1 MGEAGSRRGG
11 VSAMSSMEL
20 NEILKI
26 ALKGGASD
34 IHLKSG
40 LPPMFRVDG
49 ALVPLK
55 NGERLMPD
63 VLQKMAF
70 GIMNPVQRQRF
81 EESREADLAYGI
93 PGLGRF
99 RVNVFQ
105 QRGTIGI
112 VFRVIPFGVKSMD
125 QLHLPKVIEKIAMEN
140 RGLILVTGTTGSG
153 KSTTL
158 ASMID
163 YINSNKTCHIM
174 TIEDP
179 IEFLIRDRR
188 SIVNQREIG
197 VDTQSFANA
206 LRAALR
212 QDPDVI
218 LVGEMRDFETIET
231 ALTAA
236 ETGHLVMS
244 TLHTLDAT
252 ETINRIISVFPPYQQ
267 KQVRLQLASILK
279 AVISQRLVPRADGR
293 GRVPALEVLVT
304 TARVRECVS
313 DKDRTKELHDAIAK
327 GFTTY
332 GMQTFDQS
340 LMSLVKQELVTYDEA
355 LKHVSNPDDFAL
367 RFRGIASTSDG
378 TWDDFEKDEDEE
390 EEGGE
395 QPASAARQ
403 GPLRGRQARDRHR
416 HRALLA
422 GPPPETGGCPAGFV
436 RLCGHVDLARPA
448 RSAAPS
454 CASSRSAATASS
466 RARPSCPRATRRC
479 SSRTRA
485 WCRSSASSSARR
497 RATTRR
503 ATTVAEVHARL
514 RQAQRPR
521 ERRPHRAPPH
531 LLRDARQ
538 LLASATTSSATRS
551 PGPGSS

>member
-1 MGEAGSRRGG
+1 MPL
-11 VSAMSSMEL
+11 EL

-34 IHLKSG
+34 IHMKSG

-55 NGERLMPD
+55 NGERLLPED
-63 VLQKMAF
+63 IQRMAF
-70 GIMNPVQRQRF
+70 SIMNPVQKQRF
-81 EESREADLAYGI
+81 EEAREADLAYGI

-99 RVNVFQ
+99 RVNAFQ
-105 QRGTIGI
+105 QRGTVGV
-112 VFRVIPFGVKSMD
+112 VFRVIPFGVKTIE
-125 QLHLPKVIEKIAMEN
+125 QLHLPKVVESIAMEQ
-140 RGLILVTGTTGSG
+140 RGLVLVTGTTGSG

-158 ASMID
+158 AAMID
-163 YINSNKTCHIM
+163 HINSNRTCHII

-197 VDTQSFANA
+197 FDTQSFANA

-231 ALTAA
+231 AITAA

-267 KQVRLQLASILK
+267 KQIRLQLASILK
-279 AVISQRLVPRADGR
+279 AVISQRLVPRADGK
-293 GRVPALEVLVT
+293 GRVPALEILVS
-304 TARVRECVS
+304 TARVRECIA

-340 LMSLVKQELVTYDEA
+340 LMQLVRGKLVTYEEA

-378 TWDDFEKDEDEE
+378 TWDDFEKGSEE
-390 EEGGE
+390 EKPEAAAAKKPE
-395 QPASAARQ
+395 PA
-403 GPLRGRQARDRHR
+403 P
-416 HRALLA
+416 
-422 GPPPETGGCPAGFV
+422 
-436 RLCGHVDLARPA
+436 ARPA
-448 RSAAPS
+448 SGAAD
-454 CASSRSAATASS
+454 
-466 RARPSCPRATRRC
+466 
-479 SSRTRA
+479 
-485 WCRSSASSSARR
+485 
-497 RATTRR
+497 
-503 ATTVAEVHARL
+503 L
-514 RQAQRPR
+514 DI
-521 ERRPHRAPPH
+521 ERF
-531 LLRDARQ
+531 
-538 LLASATTSSATRS
+538 
-551 PGPGSS
+551 

>member
-1 MGEAGSRRGG
+1 L
-11 VSAMSSMEL
+11 EL

-34 IHLKSG
+34 IHLKPG

-49 ALVPLK
+49 TLVPLK
-55 NGERLMPD
+55 NGERLSPD
-63 VLQKMAF
+63 AVEKMSL
-70 GIMNPVQRQRF
+70 GIMNAVQKQRF
-81 EESREADLAYGI
+81 DETREVDLAYGI

-105 QRGTIGI
+105 QRGTVGI
-112 VFRVIPFGVKSMD
+112 VFRVIPFGVKSID
-125 QLHLPKVIEKIAMEN
+125 QLHLPKVIEAISVEQ
-140 RGLILVTGTTGSG
+140 RGLVLVTGTTGSG

-163 YINSNKTCHIM
+163 YINSNRTCHIM

-231 ALTAA
+231 ALIAA

-267 KQVRLQLASILK
+267 KQVRIQLSAILR

-293 GRVPALEVLVT
+293 GRVPALEVLIS
-304 TARVRECVS
+304 TARVRECIG
-313 DKDRTKELHDAIAK
+313 DKDRTKEIHDAISK

-340 LMSLVKQELVTYDEA
+340 LMQHVKQGLITYEEA

-367 RFRGIASTSDG
+367 RFRGIASTSDSSWDG
-378 TWDDFEKDEDEE
+378 FESDEEAKPEEEVLPDETKSKEDDFI
-390 EEGGE
+390 
-395 QPASAARQ
+395 
-403 GPLRGRQARDRHR
+403 
-416 HRALLA
+416 
-422 GPPPETGGCPAGFV
+422 
-436 RLCGHVDLARPA
+436 
-448 RSAAPS
+448 
-454 CASSRSAATASS
+454 
-466 RARPSCPRATRRC
+466 
-479 SSRTRA
+479 
-485 WCRSSASSSARR
+485 
-497 RATTRR
+497 
-503 ATTVAEVHARL
+503 
-514 RQAQRPR
+514 QRF
-521 ERRPHRAPPH
+521 
-531 LLRDARQ
+531 
-538 LLASATTSSATRS
+538 
-551 PGPGSS
+551 